1 MISLKLGSAFD
12 KKECYLIEKQNI
24 DIDSR
29 GEYGKTIL
37 QYACENGHYQI
48 MQYLISKDANIETT
62 NYWGDHIIHSA
73 ARVDLLPMVKYL
85 IEQQNVDIETKGY
98 NEKTPLHYACERGHL
113 PIVKYLISTDASVDL
128 KEKWERTPL
137 HLSVLFGHADIVKY
151 FVYNCANIYT
161 RMFDGQTPYDLAKNN
176 EIRNFI

>member
-1 MISLKLGSAFD
+1 
-12 KKECYLIEKQNI
+12 
-24 DIDSR
+24 
-29 GEYGKTIL
+29 
-37 QYACENGHYQI
+37 

-98 NEKTPLHYACERGHL
+98 NEKTPLHYAWERGHLQIVEYLISKGANVEAKDKDGKYAIHFACMKGHL

-176 EIRNFI
+176 EIRNFLKKYHYWYEINQ